1 MLPPAPSTCIKD
13 KCRYVLKILHC
24 TKHLLPQQVDPV
36 EVSHDG
42 VVAEVGP
49 GEHPGARPRDAKQ
62 LPLVRVAEPRAG
74 GQVPRRALVK
84 PVLELEG

>member
-1 MLPPAPSTCIKD
+1 MDPS
-13 KCRYVLKILHC
+13 
-24 TKHLLPQQVDPV
+24 

-49 GEHPGARPRDAKQ
+49 GEHSGARPRHAGGSHAEQ

-74 GQVPRRALVK
+74 GQVPRRARVK
-84 PVLELEG
+84 PVLELEH